1 MRRGVAFTDI
11 RGEETMV
18 FRKEK
23 GTDAF
28 HRQFSALRHQ
38 LGGQSEEQGGG
49 AEYEDQSAV
58 AHSDATI
65 TDAEDRNRYSDPEP
79 YREAQAATGR
89 DLATSYSDMSAES
102 PDLPAAAPNTQIS
115 IIAHDTVWQGDL
127 RTNGS
132 LHVHG
137 VVQGTLEASDSIFIA
152 DEADVDATITAQHVI
167 VSGFVKG
174 SIRCLR
180 RFEALAAGRIL
191 ADVSAPSIVIHE
203 GAVIQGAFRMEKQP
217 PSEEKS
223 PSSYRRST
231 RHR

>member
-1 MRRGVAFTDI
+1 
-11 RGEETMV
+11 MV

-38 LGGQSEEQGGG
+38 LGGQADEQGEGD
-49 AEYEDQSAV
+49 EREDPSSI
-58 AHSDATI
+58 AHADAMTPEP
-65 TDAEDRNRYSDPEP
+65 EDRHRYRDPEP
-79 YREAQAATGR
+79 YREEQAEVQAMTDRG
-89 DLATSYSDMSAES
+89 LTTSYLDTSTET
-102 PDLPAAAPNTQIS
+102 PDVLAAPNTQTS

-137 VVQGTLEASDSIFIA
+137 VVQGSLEASDSIFIA

-174 SIRCLR
+174 SIRCSR

-191 ADVSAPSIVIHE
+191 ADVLAPSIVIHE
-203 GAVIQGAFRMEKQP
+203 GAVIQGAFRMEKH
-217 PSEEKS
+217 PSSDEKS
-223 PSSYRRST
+223 PSSYRRAA
-231 RHR
+231 RNR